1 MFNIKNLFLRALLA
15 LSIAVGAPAAM
26 AGPVYTV
33 SVDTS
38 SLAGTSGLLDLMF
51 LGLETPNPTFARLS
65 NFSGDFLGQPIREGD
80 VVGDV
85 ASGVVMGNRTGY
97 NVFDQA
103 VRFGG
108 LLSFDVSFETEY
120 ELIGTTLSL
129 ALLDMDFNYL
139 GAEAHLLA
147 IDVVANAPAMI
158 DVLAPGLVSVAEVPA
173 AEVPEPRDWL
183 LVATGLVLLG
193 ATRRLQQRR

>member
-15 LSIAVGAPAAM
+15 LSIAVGAPAAV
-26 AGPVYTV
+26 AGPVYSV
-33 SVDTS
+33 SINTS

-51 LGLETPNPTFARLS
+51 LGLETPNPTFARIS
-65 NFSGDFLGQPIREGD
+65 NFSGDFFGEPIPEGD
-80 VVGDV
+80 VVGDI

-108 LLSFDVSFETEY
+108 LLSFDISFETEY
-120 ELIGTTLSL
+120 ELIGTTLSV
-129 ALLDMDFNYL
+129 ALLDMAFNYV
-139 GAEAHLLA
+139 GADSHLLA
-147 IDVVANAPAMI
+147 IDVVANAPATI
-158 DVLAPGLVSVAEVPA
+158 DVLAPGLVSVAELPP

>member
-1 MFNIKNLFLRALLA
+1 MFNIKHLFLRALLA

-26 AGPVYTV
+26 AGPVYTI

-65 NFSGDFLGQPIREGD
+65 NFSGDFFGEPIREGD
-80 VVGDV
+80 VAGNV

-103 VRFGG
+103 VHFGG

-147 IDVVANAPAMI
+147 IDVMANTPAVI
-158 DVLAPGLVSVAEVPA
+158 DVLAPGLVSVAELPA